1 MKKIYNLLLVASIF
15 CSTALAM
22 KKPYSAQASFDKL
35 RMSGGKPVIITDFDD
50 VWINKSSFLGALA
63 YLKPLENVFK
73 SKKST
78 EEVIEQPYSAE
89 ASFDKLRMSGGEPAE
104 KKVRKLGNLPL
115 RLLDYGRRY
124 PTLSSYIPGLIDYIG
139 KSRYIN
145 QPIHNLYKHLKEED
159 YPIVIATN
167 KDHLLYDLSIETL
180 GNEIPSMVDTVFVAE
195 PHSDATAIAQLKAF
209 ADQPTPANYKNM
221 AYRTINIQETNNI
234 VHVPNKKPDR
244 AYFEYVTQRIGN
256 DNDMI
261 FIDDNKE
268 NVDAF
273 NALQK
278 DTKHLRLGIEYDE
291 NNLNQFAEDLKK
303 ARLVSE
309 NNNQELL
316 NEIRYPGITGK
327 IKLTLASLFGQKN
340 NQAKTAE

>member
-1 MKKIYNLLLVASIF
+1 MKKIYNLLLVTSIF
-15 CSTALAM
+15 CSTVLAM
-22 KKPYSAQASFDKL
+22 ETAT
-35 RMSGGKPVIITDFDD
+35 RKPVIVTDFDD

-89 ASFDKLRMSGGEPAE
+89 ATKGKPTE

-124 PTLSSYIPGLIDYIG
+124 PRLSSYIPGLIDYIG

-145 QPIHNLYKHLKEED
+145 QPIHNLYKHLKEEN

-195 PHSDATAIAQLKAF
+195 PQSDATAIAQLQAF
-209 ADQPTPANYKNM
+209 ADQPTTPANYKNM
-221 AYRTINIQETNNI
+221 AHKAINIKETNNI
-234 VHVPNKKPDR
+234 VHVPSKKPDK
-244 AYFEYVTQRIGN
+244 EYYNYVIQHIGA

-278 DTKHLRLGIEYDE
+278 DTKHLRLGIQYDE

-303 ARLVSE
+303 AGLVSE